1 MTRYIRYLVDV
12 IGEEQKALYSY
23 LQDRTNPYICLH
35 GECQTLADW
44 ISVLLEVYNESFE
57 RWNIGLDLL
66 VFDRLVNEMT
76 LDEVPK
82 QITDW
87 YLWGLK
93 DFPSDLRGRKYLH
106 TVIEWDG
113 LYWDANGGGT
123 QRDKEEYYE
132 DKADRKKLLHNF
144 FDWDE
149 MKGCLESPLVE
160 ESIDYAWR
168 WTESFNREDK
178 RPFADDLW
186 IEEMGTGI
194 SPYENLGVFRD
205 FINHLRSDEFSVEEV
220 GRVGFGFSDK
230 KIYNEVQRLH
240 FREDMIRYEWGYASS
255 GVYHSSVYDKGKL
268 VGTIGLKSFD
278 REELTPQCYDD
289 FEWVLREIEW
299 ESNGSI
305 QDGQIDKWVVF
316 DVGLDEPYRNKGIG
330 YKMYENIFKI
340 KNNNP
345 HTIIVGYGCATY
357 GTTSYDAERVY
368 KRLQRKYIGKGLVV
382 SSIKKNSDEF
392 SAETVPDW
400 KIYNEVQRLHS
411 REEDFYEG
419 DIEQRIDQFR
429 EYELQEIPFEL
440 VYAPYSFDPNMV
452 WDYALQ
458 INEYDA
464 MCHPDRG
471 DIDNADPICDITN
484 PYPPI
489 VVTNLYAPDPSE
501 PENKR
506 HLIIDGTHRYEA
518 IKLLREATHERGD
531 LGRYNTVKAW
541 VGKGKRA
548 WMTGPRDAIGQFIKR
563 ADNIYIGDEY
573 GGFIKSNP
581 DAVKLPGVVEFP
593 GEQERIK
600 SLMPLEDYEN
610 LPYDDVNLIISK
622 LPYPTEGFTEEEI
635 DQQHESIISTIV
647 SHEYIHQSIDEE
659 VLAWANEN
667 KLEKGDYYAAH
678 EIMAYVDM
686 AHRESNN
693 MVSFKARLF
702 QLVGSHPII
711 TDNPELADRILDAM
725 TRSRKGLKFQVPAEI
740 KTVMQAFELGGFEIL
755 VVGGAV
761 RDAVMGLT
769 PKDYDLATNAVPNEV
784 NDVIAQIAGY
794 RVVSTPEA
802 QLARGVLTSLVLPP
816 SGEVIEITTFRA
828 ELGYEEGTRRPVAV
842 PAKTFKE
849 DSERRDFTMNALGWK
864 LNGTILDYHDGLDDL
879 EFGDLVS
886 VGDANDRIKEDP
898 LRILRAIRFH
908 SRYGLDL
915 DEDLSEAIGT
925 HLNLLLTLSAE
936 RVRKEL
942 DSILKSEEG
951 IYDLVNV
958 GIVETLIPEYQ
969 GGYWGE
975 RNYDD
980 GDSKFSFI
988 SDIQGYSMVD
998 QPYPPQFNYTPRPW
1012 QPSIAYALLFKNVV
1026 TKEEFNEQYR
1036 RGPISFSRA
1045 EADMIAEL
1053 IYLYPIALASEDSN
1067 NITTVVTSPY
1077 YDELMLMLEFS
1088 NRVDL
1093 VDEFLP
1099 YRQRYNGKPPKGY
1112 AMRVADAYSIEPSP
1126 ALGDKISE
1134 ITEAIILG
1142 DIEDWDEGLNYYA
1155 AEEFEVPEFVYHATP
1170 GKNLESIMEHGLE
1183 PRIGEL
1189 SIHAFGKERYDEKV
1203 GGPKVWATT
1212 NNKAR
1217 IYAALIAPMSYLE
1230 DNAIL
1235 RIKTEGLDF
1244 KYYGFEE
1251 FFTDKHVPPSHI
1263 EHMYFIMGEKSEE
1276 DPNWTVDQQI
1286 DYVHDK
1292 YGACPYFIDGERHCF
1307 DGRICNYVESAAEE
1321 VGTRERIAYSGVML
1335 NEDTSEY
1342 LLAKFQS
1349 EIPED
1354 WTLYGHHMTV
1364 SLGKSIPNQA
1374 DLGKE
1379 VTLTVTAFGQSD
1391 DAVAVAVSG
1400 YPSRNKIPH
1409 ITLAIPPGGKPFNSN
1424 KITDW
1429 QPIEPFE
1436 IQGLLRDVKTY
1447 VAETFRSE
1455 AENNPSRLD
1464 IFYNWV
1470 EVDKKEIFNIP
1481 ATDYNDRYDIANV
1494 VIAYQGTIK
1503 EKFLGDF
1510 PSVVYFYIWQ
1520 DTFDETDSQSWYQ
1533 IHTINSGWECR
1544 CLDCLQ
1550 EGGPLFIDRQSG
1562 VYDISEYLDEDGIVY
1577 DWCRPDLDG
1586 NPTVIVLKD
1595 CDSPDVG
1602 LVRTLSIPITGMKVT
1617 KPQYKHLL
1625 NYLEFDFE
1633 IEGKENRWTDIELG
1647 STYFSSKTNQSLR
1660 NLDERLVK
1668 NRMVTLNYPRNTWRK
1683 D

>member
-1 MTRYIRYLVDV
+1 MVHGNVGQSDLTREDMTRYIRYLCGVV
-12 IGEEQKALYSY
+12 GESKNQSLN
-23 LQDRTNPYICLH
+23 QYICLN
-35 GECQTLADW
+35 GQCGILSNWIGILA
-44 ISVLLEVYNESFE
+44 ESFGE
-57 RWNIGLDLL
+57 SYELWDLHTHL
-66 VFDRLVNEMT
+66 TLSGTELKEPYKYAADDFTHRLV
-76 LDEVPK
+76 
-82 QITDW
+82 
-87 YLWGLK
+87 
-93 DFPSDLRGRKYLH
+93 
-106 TVIEWDG
+106 EWDG
-113 LYWDANGGGT
+113 LYWDALGGGT
-123 QRDKEEYYE
+123 RRQKEEYYE
-132 DKADRKKLLHNF
+132 TQSDFNEHTLHRFDLLPDQLKLN
-144 FDWDE
+144 
-149 MKGCLESPLVE
+149 LVK
-160 ESIDYAWR
+160 DDFGYNWR
-168 WTESFNREDK
+168 WYGGGSFYSVMGSGFKVPRTDK
-178 RPFADDLW
+178 YVDQNE
-186 IEEMGTGI
+186 II
-194 SPYENLGVFRD
+194 QYEAVDERWHKTFRD

-220 GRVGFGFSDK
+220 GRVGFGFLDK
-230 KIYNEVQRLH
+230 KIYNEVQRLQ

-255 GVYHSSVYDKGKL
+255 GIYHSSVYDNGEL

-278 REELTPQCYDD
+278 REELNPQCYDD

-392 SAETVPDW
+392 SA
-400 KIYNEVQRLHS
+400 
-411 REEDFYEG
+411 
-419 DIEQRIDQFR
+419 
-429 EYELQEIPFEL
+429 
-440 VYAPYSFDPNMV
+440 
-452 WDYALQ
+452 
-458 INEYDA
+458 
-464 MCHPDRG
+464 
-471 DIDNADPICDITN
+471 
-484 PYPPI
+484 
-489 VVTNLYAPDPSE
+489 
-501 PENKR
+501 
-506 HLIIDGTHRYEA
+506 
-518 IKLLREATHERGD
+518 
-531 LGRYNTVKAW
+531 
-541 VGKGKRA
+541 
-548 WMTGPRDAIGQFIKR
+548 
-563 ADNIYIGDEY
+563 DNIYIGDEY
-573 GGFIKSNP
+573 GGFVKSNP
-581 DAVKLPGVVEFP
+581 DAVNLPGVIEFP
-593 GEQERIK
+593 GEQERIE
-600 SLMPLEDYEN
+600 SFMPLEDYEN
-610 LPYDDVNLIISK
+610 LPYDDVNLVLSK

-635 DQQHESIISTIV
+635 EQQHESIISTIV

-659 VLAWANEN
+659 ILAWANEN

-693 MVSFKARLF
+693 MRGFKARLF

-740 KTVMQAFELGGFEIL
+740 KTIMQAFELAGFEIL

-769 PKDYDLATNAVPNEV
+769 PKDYDLATNALPNEV
-784 NDVIAQIAGY
+784 NEVIAQIADY

-828 ELGYEEGTRRPVAV
+828 ELGYEEGTRRPIAV
-842 PAKTFKE
+842 PAETFKE

-925 HLNLLLTLSAE
+925 HLKLLLTLSAE

-988 SDIQGYSMVD
+988 ADIQRYSMVD
-998 QPYPPQFNYTPRPW
+998 QPYPSQFNYTPRPW

-1036 RGPISFSRA
+1036 RGPISFSRT

-1053 IYLYPIALASEDSN
+1053 IALYPVAVESEEPRD
-1067 NITTVVTSPY
+1067 IVAIVTSPH
-1077 YDELMLMLEFS
+1077 YDELMLMLEYT
-1088 NRVDL
+1088 NRLDL
-1093 VDEFLP
+1093 VDYFKP
-1099 YRQRYNGKPPKGY
+1099 YRTRYKGKPPKGY
-1112 AMRVADAYSIEPSP
+1112 AMTVADEYGIEPGP
-1126 ALGDKISE
+1126 ALGERLSE

-1155 AEEFEVPEFVYHATP
+1155 AEEEQEVPEFVYHATP

-1183 PRIGEL
+1183 PRIGQL
-1189 SIHAFGKERYDEKV
+1189 SIHAFGKEIYDEKV

-1286 DYVHDK
+1286 DYLHNK
-1292 YGACPYFIDGERHCF
+1292 RGACPYIVDGERRCF
-1307 DGRICNYVESAAEE
+1307 DGRLCTYTEHASEE
-1321 VGTRERIAYSGVML
+1321 VGTRERIAYAGVIL
-1335 NEDTSEY
+1335 DEDTSEQ
-1342 LLAKFQS
+1342 LLAHF
-1349 EIPED
+1349 ETLIPES
-1354 WTLYGHHMTV
+1354 WTRYAHHMTV

-1379 VTLTVTAFGQSD
+1379 VTLTVTAVGKSD
-1391 DAVAVAVSG
+1391 DAIAVAVSG
-1400 YPSRNKIPH
+1400 YPSRNAIPH
-1409 ITLAIPPGGKPFNSN
+1409 ITLAVPLGGKPFNSN

-1429 QPIEPFE
+1429 HSVEPFE

-1447 VAETFRSE
+1447 VAETFRGEAGPSYLFGSYHYDHSLQDLYE
-1455 AENNPSRLD
+1455 QFEMYYGPDNKYGLIDASPGYEAGPAGGSGLWAIIDAFGDGVLREVPVPKRDWITNFFGEITIPEMSYILRNWDDLAFNFGLDEELSYELVDRYVDDFNEYSWPKNGLKGLLWTREFHDSDKVTLEEYTSGIRRIELLERPVQSLNYPPKSTIFMAENNPGRLD
-1464 IFYNWV
+1464 IFYDWV
-1470 EVDKKEIFNIP
+1470 EVDKKEIFNRFYIGGGFEN
-1481 ATDYNDRYDIANV
+1481 ANYNDRYDIANV
-1494 VIAYQGTIK
+1494 VIAYKGTIK
-1503 EKFLGDF
+1503 EKFLGDL
-1510 PSVVYFYIWQ
+1510 PSVVYFYIRK
-1520 DTFDETDSQSWYQ
+1520 DIFDETDPQSWFQ
-1533 IHTINSGWECR
+1533 LHSLNSGWECR
-1544 CLDCLQ
+1544 CFDCLQ
-1550 EGGPLFIDRQSG
+1550 EGGPLFIYRQSG
-1562 VYDISEYLDEDGIVY
+1562 IYEKENVSELISESVRQGVPYQS
-1577 DWCRPDLDG
+1577 WFQ
-1586 NPTVIVLKD
+1586 
-1595 CDSPDVG
+1595 DSRVSK
-1602 LVRTLSIPITGMKVT
+1602 LVRTLSIPITGMNVT
-1617 KPQYKHLL
+1617 KPQFKHLL
-1625 NYLEFDFE
+1625 TYLEFDFE
-1633 IEGKENRWTDIELG
+1633 IEGKETRWTDIELG

-1660 NLDERLVK
+1660 NLEERLVK
-1668 NRMVTLNYPRNTWRK
+1668 NRMVTLNYPRIAWRK
-1683 D
+1683 Y